1 MSCPLATTSQTAG
14 ITEQKLLAC
23 AHGSPFNNPYRI
35 TDLQVQAGN
44 LIVNCLLSISY
55 QSPADIIDI
64 YRKKAS

>member
-23 AHGSPFNNPYRI
+23 AHGSPFNHPYRI

-44 LIVNCLLSISY
+44 LIVNCLLSSSY
-55 QSPADIIDI
+55 QSPAEIIDI
-64 YRKKAS
+64 YRKIAS